1 MFKKIQSFIVGYLER
16 LFCIYH
22 IVDEKN
28 SIYLTFDDGPE
39 EVVTEKILAI
49 LEKYNAKATFFC
61 CGHNIVKN
69 EYLYNEIKRK
79 GHSIGGHTINHLKGI
94 DESSFKYI
102 KEVMTF
108 KTQFKTSIFRPP
120 YMSLSLIECI
130 VLLFLTKIILWD
142 IDSEDWCTE
151 KEDKIDVEDMIIKTK
166 PGSIVLFHFSQ
177 EHMARTLQIL
187 PLYMKGMSERGYV
200 FKSISNES

>member
-69 EYLYNEIKRK
+69 EYLYNE
-79 GHSIGGHTINHLKGI
+79 
-94 DESSFKYI
+94 
-102 KEVMTF
+102 
-108 KTQFKTSIFRPP
+108 TSIFRPP